1 MVGKWVVQFS
11 EYDLV
16 VGAEETVEAV
26 KSEHGG

>member
-1 MVGKWVVQFS
+1 MGKWVVQFS

-16 VGAEETVEAV
+16 VGTEETVEGV